1 MTTQNIDLSFR
12 DSLYKQQEN
21 SPLKSL
27 QFYNINRP
35 VDLMLHVLI

>member
-1 MTTQNIDLSFR
+1 MASQNIDLAFW

-27 QFYNINRP
+27 A
-35 VDLMLHVLI
+35 LL